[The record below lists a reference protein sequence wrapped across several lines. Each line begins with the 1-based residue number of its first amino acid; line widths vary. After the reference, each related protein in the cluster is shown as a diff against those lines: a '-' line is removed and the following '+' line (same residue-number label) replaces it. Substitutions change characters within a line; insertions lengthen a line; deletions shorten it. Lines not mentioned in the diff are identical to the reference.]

1 MRYRNDFRVQVPML
15 VFIPVFRLILV
26 VLGFIFYPEKVG
38 SFSGFYGFPGF
49 RVLFPVFSG
58 SFF

>member
-1 MRYRNDFRVQVPML
+1 ML